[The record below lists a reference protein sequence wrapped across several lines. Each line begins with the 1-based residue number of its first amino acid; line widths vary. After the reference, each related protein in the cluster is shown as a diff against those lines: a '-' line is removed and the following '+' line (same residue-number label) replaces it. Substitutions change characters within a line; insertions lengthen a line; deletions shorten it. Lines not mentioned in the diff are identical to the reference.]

1 MANVECTLPPMQ
13 MVGSLTINKI
23 NRNLLIHLNRF
34 LESLPLFLKECYK
47 KLLTI
52 LSTPGNIENAV
63 GGGGVPRLYPP
74 IVHFTV
80 LCLVAKPLIRSEAKG
95 DLVMIQTLLLFKC
108 KFVIM
113 LTRYWSLSQQGQ
125 LQPHSKSKA

>member
-1 MANVECTLPPMQ
+1 MQ
-13 MVGSLTINKI
+13 MVGSLTITKI

-63 GGGGVPRLYPP
+63 GGGGGVPRLYPP